1 MVRRKLGSFTANG
14 VNMANINSILVVGGG
29 IAGLT
34 TAAALK
40 RHDLPVELV
49 ERQNTWCAPGA
60 GFLVHANGVRMLTSL
75 GLGSGV
81 EAAGAVIR
89 RWHFCDQQGNLLSE
103 TDLEALWGDAGPCV
117 GIERP
122 ELQRVLLPG
131 VVDLR
136 CRLGTSVT
144 TLVQDDAHV
153 RVGFSDGSTGH
164 YDLVIGA
171 DGMKSTVR
179 DLILGARS
187 PSELGAMTWRSISR
201 TSSIP
206 GPTAIQF
213 HLGDG
218 CLFGFMAIGR
228 GRTYG
233 FNYVITQRFRDPL
246 EGRLE
251 RLRHRLRNFG
261 PRVQEYLDALERDD
275 QVICSTMMWME
286 IKEWHAGRV
295 VLVGD
300 AAHASSPMMG
310 QGGCMA
316 MEDAGVLAEELR
328 SAATVEDALAS
339 YVRRRKPR
347 VEWVQRQSIGLANLL
362 TASSA
367 ARNAMLRERGTQL
380 LQDRFGPLVPPP

>member
-1 MVRRKLGSFTANG
+1 
-14 VNMANINSILVVGGG
+14 MANINRILVVGGG
-29 IAGLT
+29 VAGLT

-40 RHDLPVELV
+40 QHDLPVELV
-49 ERQNTWCAPGA
+49 ERRDTWWAPGA
-60 GFLVHANGVRMLTSL
+60 GFLVHANGARMMTSL

-81 EAAGAVIR
+81 EEAGAVIR
-89 RWHFCDQQGNLLSE
+89 RLHFCDQQGDLLSE
-103 TDLEALWGDAGPCV
+103 TDLEALWDDTGPCV
-117 GIERP
+117 GIGRP
-122 ELQRVLLPG
+122 ELQRALLAG
-131 VVDLR
+131 VVDLH

-144 TLVQDDAHV
+144 TLVQDDAGV
-153 RVGFSDGSTGH
+153 WVGFSDGSTGH

-179 DLILGARS
+179 DLILGTRS
-187 PSELGAMTWRSISR
+187 PSELGAMTWRSISQ

-218 CLFGFMAIGR
+218 CLFGLLPIGR

-233 FNYVITQRFRDPL
+233 FNYVMTPRFRDPL

-251 RLRHRLRNFG
+251 RLCHRLRNFG
-261 PRVQEYLDALERDD
+261 PRVQEYLEALERDD

-316 MEDAGVLAEELR
+316 MEDACVLAQELR

-347 VEWVQRQSIGLANLL
+347 VEWVQHQSMGLANLL

-380 LQDRFGPLVPPP
+380 MQDRFRPLVPPP

>member
-1 MVRRKLGSFTANG
+1 
-14 VNMANINSILVVGGG
+14 MANINRILVVGGG
-29 IAGLT
+29 VAGLT

-49 ERQNTWCAPGA
+49 ERRDTWSAPGA
-60 GFLVHANGVRMLTSL
+60 GFLVHANGMRMLTSL
-75 GLGSGV
+75 GLGNGV
-81 EAAGAVIR
+81 EKAGAVVR
-89 RWHFCDQQGNLLSE
+89 RWHFCDQQGDLLSQ
-103 TDLEALWGDAGPCV
+103 TDLEVLWGHTDPCV

-122 ELQRVLLPG
+122 ELQRALLPG
-131 VVDLR
+131 VADVR

-144 TLVQDDAHV
+144 TLVQDDARV

-179 DLILGARS
+179 SLILGTGS
-187 PSELGAMTWRSISR
+187 PSELGAMTWRSISQVR
-201 TSSIP
+201 SIP

-218 CLFGFMAIGR
+218 CLFGFMPIGR

-251 RLRHRLRNFG
+251 RLRHRLRTFG
-261 PRVQEYLDALERDD
+261 PRVQEYLGALERDD

-286 IKEWHAGRV
+286 IKEWYAGRV

-316 MEDAGVLAEELR
+316 MEDACVLAEELR
-328 SAATVEDALAS
+328 SAATVEGALAS

-347 VEWVQRQSIGLANLL
+347 VEWVQRQSMGLANLL

-367 ARNAMLRERGTQL
+367 ARNATLRERGTRL
-380 LQDRFGPLVPPP
+380 MQDRFGPLVPPP

>member
-1 MVRRKLGSFTANG
+1 
-14 VNMANINSILVVGGG
+14 MAKIDRILVVGGG
-29 IAGLT
+29 VAGLT
-34 TAAALK
+34 TVAALD
-40 RHDLPVELV
+40 RHNLPVELV
-49 ERQNTWCAPGA
+49 ERRDTWWASGA
-60 GFLVHANGVRMLTSL
+60 GFLVHANGMRMLNPL

-81 EAAGAVIR
+81 EKAGAVVR

-103 TDLEALWGDAGPCV
+103 TDLEALWDGTGPCV

-122 ELQRVLLPG
+122 ELQRALLAG
-131 VVDLR
+131 VVNVR

-144 TLVQDDAHV
+144 TLVQDDARV
-153 RVGFSDGSTGH
+153 WVGFSDGSTGN

-179 DLILGARS
+179 DLILGTGS
-187 PSELGAMTWRSISR
+187 PRELGAMTWRSISQIC
-201 TSSIP
+201 SMP

-218 CLFGFMAIGR
+218 CLFGFMPIGR

-246 EGRLE
+246 AGRLE
-251 RLRHRLRNFG
+251 RLRHRLRHFG
-261 PRVQEYLDALERDD
+261 PRVQEYLGALERDD

-286 IKEWHAGRV
+286 IEKWHAGRV

-316 MEDAGVLAEELR
+316 MEDAFVLAEELC

-347 VEWVQRQSIGLANLL
+347 VEWVQRQSMGLTNLL

-367 ARNAMLRERGTQL
+367 ARNATLRERGTQL
-380 LQDRFGPLVPPP
+380 MRDRFEPLVSPP